1 MQAALHGTTQ
11 HRAGASQRE
20 ISLKRGVT
28 QPRAELEGP
37 ACLRRGGQEEHWA
50 LRHEA
55 MAAALAYM
63 RAAASGDLCAVVPR
77 AIHNPGRARHP
88 AAPHLA
94 EHAGAE

>member
-1 MQAALHGTTQ
+1 
-11 HRAGASQRE
+11 
-20 ISLKRGVT
+20 
-28 QPRAELEGP
+28 
-37 ACLRRGGQEEHWA
+37 
-50 LRHEA
+50 